1 MAKLRRRAHLA
12 PALPC
17 RPAARAY
24 SLAAAERWTEEDGER
39 GLRYIS
45 TRQTGARTVSFEHA
59 LLQGLARDGGL
70 YLPAAWPVLDA
81 ATLEGLRGRAYAD
94 VAAAVMAQFTGR
106 AFSRRQLAAIAAESY
121 ADFDHPATAPLVQLG
136 PNLWLMELFHGPTLA
151 FKDFALQMVARLLDA
166 ALAKRGRTATILAAT
181 SGDTGAAA
189 IEAFRGREALSVVV
203 LHPAGRVSEMQRR
216 QMTTAAEPNVHN
228 VAITGTFD
236 DCQALVK
243 ALFADLSLRDEIGLA
258 AVNSINWARVAA
270 QTAYYVY
277 AALALGA
284 PGRAVSFT
292 VPTGNFGNVYAGY
305 AARQM
310 GVPIERLVVAT
321 NRNDILARFFETGRY
336 RKGTVHRTLSPSM
349 DIQVASNFERLLA
362 DLSGRDGAAVRT
374 LMAALVRD
382 GEFALGGARLA
393 QARAAFAAARA
404 DDEACLA
411 TIEDVWRTSGR
422 MIDPHSAAGVHA
434 AGRHGNG
441 TTPMVSLATAH
452 AAKFPDAIE
461 RAVRI
466 RPALPPRLAALAA
479 KPERVTE
486 LPADAALLKRFI
498 RDRVHA
504 PQRERVA

>member
-1 MAKLRRRAHLA
+1 M
-12 PALPC
+12 
-17 RPAARAY
+17 
-24 SLAAAERWTEEDGER
+24 
-39 GLRYIS
+39 RYIS
-45 TRQTGARTVSFEHA
+45 TRQTGGQTVSFEHA

-70 YLPAAWPVLDA
+70 YIPERWPTLNVDTLAALS
-81 ATLEGLRGRAYAD
+81 GRPYAD
-94 VAAAVMAQFTGR
+94 VAAAVMAEFTGR
-106 AFSRRQLAAIAAESY
+106 AFSRTQLAAIAAESY
-121 ADFDHPATAPLVQLG
+121 AGFDHPATAPLVQLG
-136 PNLWLMELFHGPTLA
+136 PDQWLLELFHGPTLA

-166 ALAKRGRTATILAAT
+166 VLAKRGRTATIIAAT

-228 VAITGTFD
+228 VAIAGTFD

-243 ALFADLSLRDEIGLA
+243 ALFADLALRDEIGLA

-270 QTAYYVY
+270 QTAYYIY

-284 PGRAVSFT
+284 PARTVSFT
-292 VPTGNFGNVYAGY
+292 VPTGNFGNVYASY

-310 GVPIERLVVAT
+310 GVPIERLMVAT
-321 NRNDILARFFETGRY
+321 NRNDILARFFETGLY
-336 RKGTVHRTLSPSM
+336 RKGTVHKTLSPSM

-362 DLSGRDGAAVRT
+362 DLSDRDGAAVCA
-374 LMAALVRD
+374 LMAELAEH
-382 GEFALGGARLA
+382 GEFTLRGARLA
-393 QARAAFAAARA
+393 QAKAAFAAARA
-404 DDEACLA
+404 DDDACLA
-411 TIEDVWRTSGR
+411 TIANVWRESGR

-434 AGRHGNG
+434 ARLHGTG
-441 TTPMVSLATAH
+441 AGPMVSLATAH

-461 RAVRI
+461 RAIGI

-486 LPADAALLKRFI
+486 LPADAALLTRFI

-504 PQRERVA
+504 PQRECVA